1 MRWLRHLFLDELAM
15 RRAFPATALE
25 AIARAVAE
33 QEQRHRG
40 ELRVAIE
47 GGLPIH
53 ALAMGRTAHER
64 ALEQFT
70 RLRVWDTEDNAGV
83 LVYLLLA
90 DHRVEIVAD
99 RGIHARVG
107 TAAWE
112 TICGAMQREFA
123 AGRYEEG
130 MRSGLASISDL
141 LARHFP
147 AQDGAH
153 PAANPNELP
162 DKPVLL

>member
-1 MRWLRHLFLDELAM
+1 MRWIRHLFLDDLAV
-15 RRAFPATALE
+15 RRAFPAASLE
-25 AIARAVAE
+25 AITHAVAE
-33 QEQRHRG
+33 QEKRHRG

-47 GGLPIH
+47 GGLPIQ
-53 ALAMGRTAHER
+53 ALAVGRTAHER

-107 TAAWE
+107 AAAWE

-123 AGRYEEG
+123 AGRYEAG
-130 MRSGLASISDL
+130 LVSGLASISDL
-141 LARHFP
+141 LAQHFP
-147 AQDGAH
+147 AQAGA
-153 PAANPNELP
+153 AANPNELP

>member
-1 MRWLRHLFLDELAM
+1 MRWIRHLFLDDLAM
-15 RRAFPATALE
+15 RRAFPAAKLE

-33 QEQRHRG
+33 QEKRHRG

-47 GGLPIH
+47 GGLPIQS
-53 ALAMGRTAHER
+53 LAVGRTAHER

-107 TAAWE
+107 AAAWE

-130 MRSGLASISDL
+130 LRSGLSSISDL
-141 LARHFP
+141 LAQHFP
-147 AQDGAH
+147 AQDGAS
-153 PAANPNELP
+153 PAANLNELP